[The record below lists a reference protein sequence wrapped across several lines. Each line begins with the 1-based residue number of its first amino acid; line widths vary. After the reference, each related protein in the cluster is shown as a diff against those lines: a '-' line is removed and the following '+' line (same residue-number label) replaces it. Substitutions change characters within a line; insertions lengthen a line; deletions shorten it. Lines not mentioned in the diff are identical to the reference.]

1 MCKVKSNNQVVEEAL
16 AEIWNELVKVRQ
28 LDTEKAKSIILEEVN
43 YLIQS
48 K

>member
-1 MCKVKSNNQVVEEAL
+1 MCKVKSNSQVVEEAL

-28 LDTEKAKSIILEEVN
+28 LDTEKAKSVILEEVN

>member
-1 MCKVKSNNQVVEEAL
+1 MCKVKSNSQVVEEAL
-16 AEIWNELVKVRQ
+16 VEIWNELVKVRQ
-28 LDTEKAKSIILEEVN
+28 LDAGKAKSVILEEVN